1 MIKVFQSTDRDFTSN
16 GDVIIQPTKALVHKQ
31 DNGEFYLELEAGLQY
46 IDSLIPN
53 NIVVVPT
60 PQGDQAFRI
69 GKIED
74 GSRKIKSKCLHIS
87 YDASNYLIADSYV
100 VDKTCQDALI
110 HLNNATDTTSPF
122 EVASDVSGIHSYR
135 CVRKSLLEA
144 IQTVRERWGGHL
156 VRDNFNISVL
166 NVIGQDNGVTIR
178 YKKNLK
184 DITVTYD
191 WSNVV
196 TKLLPV
202 GKDGILLDQLY
213 VMSETQYALPYSK
226 TVSFSQDIS
235 EDDFKDA
242 SGNVDVNAYQQ
253 ALKDDLFTQAV
264 EYVNTNCI
272 PSVNYSIKANVEKI
286 TDVGDII
293 EVIDERLGV
302 NITVAV
308 ISFVYDAILGKYKE
322 IVFGNTGASLSNLMS
337 SISSQVSSAIAS
349 NNVEI
354 TVALQTALEVAEERI
369 WSALGSSYC
378 IFSGDEILIL
388 DQIPAEDAE
397 NVIKIDNEGISISS
411 SGIHGSFTNVW
422 SINGTFNAQ
431 AINMINLTADLI
443 KGGTLKLGSNLNSY
457 GLIKVYDQAN
467 SMIGQLD
474 KDGLKMIGKDG
485 SYLIMNNQEGLA
497 GYDRLNNKTF
507 WIDGDQ
513 VHIKKSSIEEEIIIA
528 NKMKMIPIERR
539 VNNTLVN
546 DGLGFISVVDSN

>member
-87 YDASNYLIADSYV
+87 YDANNYLIADSYV
-100 VDKTCQDALI
+100 VDKTCQEALT
-110 HLNNATDTTSPF
+110 HLNNATDTISPF

-144 IQTVRERWGGHL
+144 IQTVRERWSGHL
-156 VRDNFNISVL
+156 VRDNWKISIK
-166 NVIGQDNGVTIR
+166 NVIGEDNGVTIR

-322 IVFGNTGASLSNLMS
+322 IVFGNTGASLSNLMN

-388 DQIPAEDAE
+388 DQIPAEDAV

-467 SMIGQLD
+467 NMIGQLD

-528 NKMKMIPIERR
+528 NKIKMIPIERR
-539 VNNTLVN
+539 VSNVLVN
-546 DGLGFISVVDSN
+546 DGLGFVSVVDSN